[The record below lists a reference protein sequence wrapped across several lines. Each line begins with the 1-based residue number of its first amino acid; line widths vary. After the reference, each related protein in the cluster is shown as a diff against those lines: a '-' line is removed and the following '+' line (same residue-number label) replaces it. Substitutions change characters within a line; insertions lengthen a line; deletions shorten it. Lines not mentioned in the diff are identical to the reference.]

1 VVASNW
7 QRSLSYAPAKNIKLF
22 CEFPFAPNPPLVPRA
37 SEHDVGGDSDPKG
50 AIADDRDVDKDAK
63 DRKNYQR
70 ERRQIQSPFA
80 HPVMVTRCWAGKTST
95 CNQTVMSGVPDPD
108 DPEKSDT

>member
-22 CEFPFAPNPPLVPRA
+22 CEFPFAPNPTLVPRA

-50 AIADDRDVDKDAK
+50 EIADDWEMSIKTPRIARITSARDDKSK
-63 DRKNYQR
+63 V
-70 ERRQIQSPFA
+70 
-80 HPVMVTRCWAGKTST
+80 HLHTRSW
-95 CNQTVMSGVPDPD
+95 
-108 DPEKSDT
+108 

>member
-22 CEFPFAPNPPLVPRA
+22 CEFPFTPNPPLVPRA
-37 SEHDVGGDSDPKG
+37 SENDVGGDSDPKG
-50 AIADDRDVDKDAK
+50 EIADDWDVDKDAK

-80 HPVMVTRCWAGKTST
+80 HPVMVNALLGW
-95 CNQTVMSGVPDPD
+95 QDQHLQPDRY
-108 DPEKSDT
+108 ELRA